1 MQLKKYKNLNACII
15 HPSGIIGPYDYGN
28 SHLTELVREVS
39 NGKLFAT
46 VKRRI

>member
-1 MQLKKYKNLNACII
+1 MNAVKNKNLNACII